1 MVSDCGCDY
10 AACDMVS
17 PTAIKLWQMLACK
30 NVFLRIFLPTLTL
43 EKQFPE
49 HISFHHKVRPS
60 PGKALLFVRSDRHL
74 ILCGICCFQQASG
87 TGQFSYISLLIINF
101 GLFQILLL
109 L

>member
-30 NVFLRIFLPTLTL
+30 NVLHLK
-43 EKQFPE
+43 KQFPE
-49 HISFHHKVRPS
+49 HISFHQKVRPS
-60 PGKALLFVRSDRHL
+60 PGKALLFVRSDGHL
-74 ILCGICCFQQASG
+74 ILRGICRFQQAPG

-109 L
+109 F